1 MLALRRWGQ
10 PEEIGYAV
18 SYLAS
23 NRAAYVTGEQIN
35 VAGGFGL

>member
-1 MLALRRWGQ
+1 
-10 PEEIGYAV
+10 V